1 MGATLPDREYAG
13 APYGGRVEQPGA
25 RPVVAIVGG
34 GIAGLAAAF
43 FLRDEPVEVAVLE
56 GSPGIGGKLSL
67 SEVAGM
73 AVDVGAEALLA
84 RRPEGTDLIR
94 AAGLAGDLVAPGT
107 TAARI
112 WSR

>member
-1 MGATLPDREYAG
+1 M
-13 APYGGRVEQPGA
+13 EQPGA

-43 FLRDEPVEVAVLE
+43 FLRDEPVEVVVLE

-67 SEVAGM
+67 SDVAGM

-94 AAGLAGDLVAPGT
+94 AAGLAGASWRPAPRPRGSGA
-107 TAARI
+107 AARCGACPPG
-112 WSR
+112 R